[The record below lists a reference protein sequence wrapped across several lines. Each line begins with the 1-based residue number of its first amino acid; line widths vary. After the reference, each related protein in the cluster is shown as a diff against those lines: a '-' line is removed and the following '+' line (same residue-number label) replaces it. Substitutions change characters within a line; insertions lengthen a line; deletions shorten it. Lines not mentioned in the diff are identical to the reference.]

1 MKKSLLNKIMNM
13 DNQKFKKGISA
24 GLLALMV
31 AGTASNLT
39 ACNVNPFSSEE
50 ESSTY
55 SETSLRFGE
64 GRVFSN
70 VKERTFNGRPVESVT
85 QSYLDSL
92 QLEEMNSLG
101 NLGLPF
107 EFLIEEG
114 LCSEIA
120 ENEYDL
126 YGGYRARDDMGRIAG
141 GDINAEILKSD
152 DSSNKIYIFLQ
163 YTYGWNQYYQEMQT
177 NRNAGWVA
185 SYLLEYTLSDQD
197 YYDFQVL
204 SSSNDDF
211 RNRLFIQEM
220 DKIYTPNVLSKSVY
234 DFYSLW
240 QLNPFEGLAG
250 IDRHDVV
257 FWDRLSTLNFKYIE
271 SVDYNNNL
279 INVNYY
285 DENGKD
291 GPGIYQYTINPVE
304 NKEWYDKVLE
314 YLEIRGRD
322 PSELEFN
329 SYPTI
334 VGDACSFSE
343 WTGRG
348 FYIPDEMKDS
358 AKKVYDISA
367 VRGMYGYNV
376 TNLDDVEENLK
387 TEGLVQ

>member
-24 GLLALMV
+24 GLLALML

-70 VKERTFNGRPVESVT
+70 VKERTFNGRPIESVT
-85 QSYLDSL
+85 QSYLESL
-92 QLEEMNSLG
+92 NFDEKNSLE
-101 NLGLPF
+101 NLPLPF

-141 GDINAEILKSD
+141 GDVNTVILKNEND
-152 DSSNKIYIFLQ
+152 SNKIYMFIQ

-197 YYDFQVL
+197 YYDLQVL
-204 SSSNDDF
+204 LKANDF
-211 RNRLFIQEM
+211 RTRFFVQEM

-250 IDRHDVV
+250 IDRHDVLS
-257 FWDRLSTLNFKYIE
+257 WNRLGSLNLKYIE
-271 SVDYNNNL
+271 SVDYDNNL

-304 NKEWYDKVLE
+304 NEKWWNNIIEFLAEVGE
-314 YLEIRGRD
+314 T
-322 PSELEFN
+322 PELEFS

-334 VGDACSFSE
+334 VGEACSFYSY
-343 WTGRG
+343 TGLT
-348 FYIPDEMKDS
+348 FSPTDEMKDS
-358 AKKVYDISA
+358 AKKVYDIDS
-367 VRGMYGYNV
+367 VKGTFYYNV
-376 TNLDDVEENLK
+376 GDIEASEQSLK

>member
-70 VKERTFNGRPVESVT
+70 VKERTFNGRPIESVT
-85 QSYLDSL
+85 QSYLESLTIDQIDSL
-92 QLEEMNSLG
+92 E

-141 GDINAEILKSD
+141 GDVNAAILKNED
-152 DSSNKIYIFLQ
+152 ETNKIYMFVQ

-177 NRNAGWVA
+177 NNNAGWVA

-204 SSSNDDF
+204 SNAKDF
-211 RNRLFIQEM
+211 RARYFIQEM

-234 DFYSLW
+234 NFYSLW

-250 IDRHDVV
+250 IDRHDVLS
-257 FWDRLSTLNFKYIE
+257 WNRLGSLNLKYIE
-271 SVDYNNNL
+271 SVDYDNNL

-322 PSELEFN
+322 PSELEFS

-334 VGDACSFSE
+334 VGEACNFWIWTVWAFSP
-343 WTGRG
+343 T
-348 FYIPDEMKDS
+348 DEMKNS
-358 AKKVYDISA
+358 AKKVYDFDS
-367 VRGMYGYNV
+367 VKGTFYYNV
-376 TNLDDVEENLK
+376 GDIEASEQSLK